1 MHISKQDPR
10 SEATRNSIIK
20 AYLKL
25 LSQKNRNTI
34 SVKDILLAA
43 NVHKST
49 FYRHFH
55 NVSEI
60 DDFIENDIIERFQK
74 ILDETDLSDL
84 MIGRKVI
91 LEKIKSTLYGD
102 FAEYRNIFISTL
114 GSQIIE
120 RVFQRISVF
129 LQRLLTSHSITDAF
143 QTSVFLTF
151 MIGGK
156 MAVYREWIIGGCRE
170 SVDDLSETLEKISLP
185 SLIALMSSQSS
196 T

>member
-1 MHISKQDPR
+1 MHISKPDPR

-91 LEKIKSTLYGD
+91 LEKIKSTLYCD

-120 RVFQRISVF
+120 RVFQRISVL
-129 LQRLLTSHSITDAF
+129 LQRLLTSHSIADDF

-151 MIGGK
+151 MTGGK
-156 MAVYREWIIGGCRE
+156 MAVYRKWIIGGCRE

>member
-1 MHISKQDPR
+1 MHISKPDPR

-91 LEKIKSTLYGD
+91 LEKIKSTLY
-102 FAEYRNIFISTL
+102 
-114 GSQIIE
+114 
-120 RVFQRISVF
+120 
-129 LQRLLTSHSITDAF
+129 
-143 QTSVFLTF
+143 
-151 MIGGK
+151 
-156 MAVYREWIIGGCRE
+156 
-170 SVDDLSETLEKISLP
+170 
-185 SLIALMSSQSS
+185 
-196 T
+196 

>member
-25 LSQKNRNTI
+25 LSQKNHNTI

-120 RVFQRISVF
+120 RVFQRISVI
-129 LQRLLTSHSITDAF
+129 LQRLLTSHSITDSF
-143 QTSVFLTF
+143 QTSVLLTF

-185 SLIALMSSQSS
+185 SVL
-196 T
+196 

>member
-1 MHISKQDPR
+1 MHISKPDPR

-120 RVFQRISVF
+120 RVFQRIRVL
-129 LQRLLTSHSITDAF
+129 LQRLLTSHSITDDF